1 MRLVWIIDNKYRELY
16 GLYDLKKELKKKNIF
31 LIFIHKINWRS
42 SIDLINPSGIILPN
56 LSERFGEIILNYAKT
71 KNIRVFYYPS
81 EGLDSSKEFL
91 NHVFPKR
98 VINKVDHFLLW
109 SKTDKLE
116 LQKRVKITNNFSIV
130 GNLRFLSL
138 KKQYPKKISKVGIIS
153 SNKTLASKISKNL
166 VKSIYRRTGQKE
178 LIDQIKTEFD
188 YIHKV
193 FEIINELKKNKYKIK
208 FKIHPFEDPEKYEF
222 LDKEELE
229 YGNIHEFLKKV
240 DVVLNLYSS
249 GSIEAFT
256 GNVPVISLKNLIP
269 IKRKRL
275 KNIISTEIGLKPKSI
290 NNLISLLTSRPKNLQ
305 KKIKTKKNI
314 AKVKKS
320 IEFEKDLTN
329 FIQSFLKLKIYDKKN
344 FVNFFYLPKY
354 ILSEVKSLLLFRGYS
369 LFRFYNPLDNFLL
382 KKYKIKK

>member
-1 MRLVWIIDNKYRELY
+1 M
-16 GLYDLKKELKKKNIF
+16 G
-31 LIFIHKINWRS
+31 
-42 SIDLINPSGIILPN
+42 
-56 LSERFGEIILNYAKT
+56 
-71 KNIRVFYYPS
+71 
-81 EGLDSSKEFL
+81 
-91 NHVFPKR
+91 
-98 VINKVDHFLLW
+98 
-109 SKTDKLE
+109 
-116 LQKRVKITNNFSIV
+116 
-130 GNLRFLSL
+130 
-138 KKQYPKKISKVGIIS
+138 
-153 SNKTLASKISKNL
+153 
-166 VKSIYRRTGQKE
+166 
-178 LIDQIKTEFD
+178 
-188 YIHKV
+188 
-193 FEIINELKKNKYKIK
+193 
-208 FKIHPFEDPEKYEF
+208 
-222 LDKEELE
+222 KEELE
-229 YGNIHEFLKKV
+229 YGNIHEFLKRV

-249 GSIEAFT
+249 GSIEAFI

-290 NNLISLLTSRPKNLQ
+290 NNLISLLKSRPKDLQ

-354 ILSEVKSLLLFRGYS
+354 ILSELKSLLLFRGYS